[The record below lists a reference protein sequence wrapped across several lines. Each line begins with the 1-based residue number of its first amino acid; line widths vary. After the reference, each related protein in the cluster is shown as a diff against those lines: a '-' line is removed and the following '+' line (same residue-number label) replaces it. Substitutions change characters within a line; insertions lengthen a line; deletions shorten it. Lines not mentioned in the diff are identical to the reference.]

1 MRVHHLNN
9 VSSAFR
15 LLDKHNVKLVN
26 ISSNDIVDGNPKLTL
41 GLVWSIILH
50 YQVQDV
56 LKGSMAE
63 LQQSS
68 LDKTLLSWCQEAT
81 KDYAEIA
88 ITNFTTSWSDGL
100 AFIALIHRFRPDLFD
115 YELVSRKPANARLE
129 YAFRMANKHL
139 EIARLL
145 DPEDVNTS
153 NPDKKSIM
161 MYVMCL
167 YQALPHAKVPLV
179 PANGNSPAETTTES
193 SSASASRKSSSNEP
207 VDFTAYQTLME
218 EVLVWLLAAED
229 HLDSATTVCG
239 DLQSVKEQ
247 FHKHEEFL
255 LELTSQQ
262 GSVGAVLHEGARL
275 VKEGELSNEEADEI
289 HIQMRLL
296 NSRWDQL
303 RTKSMDR
310 QARIHETLTKLQQ
323 DQLERLRQW
332 LTATEDRISQLAA
345 VSQPESLTA
354 AAEMLEDHQSLQRDL
369 EAQQEHVNALSNMV
383 VIVDESASDNCAQ
396 MEDQLSALGERWS
409 HVCRWAE
416 QRASALHHLSNHWEQ
431 LDADL
436 MRLKSWLAAHEHSLR
451 LIETNPSTD
460 RSQMIDVARQLQLL
474 ERDME
479 PHVQRLSQL
488 QDNIQRLPSLIHA
501 VTVKENSKK
510 IQPVGNYK
518 CVDRLSSDVENFEDR
533 IEALNEIMEAQRQR
547 LAKSGVELT
556 MIVLP
561 PDITTSLTVFGS
573 NDGINNS
580 FRCEEEATSIKK
592 RKLDSDR
599 RFQFEETIKTA
610 KEHLEQMEVLLEGDS
625 NSEDLEKR
633 HVENKP
639 LLDHVLKSGHVLLDE
654 LQNEASE
661 SFSVEDTMSSITE
674 RWLFVEEL
682 LTQKSANQ
690 QETDWLVK
698 AKNCEKEINETLSV
712 VNKLNCVEERNVE
725 TLSKLQAKLQM
736 ATDQINKL
744 ASGDV
749 ENGENLETT
758 VKSLKYKVNQL
769 ESRVS
774 EFEKDVVLYKQLK
787 DESQSLDNW
796 MAEVQNF
803 LTAEDVGWGDVEVL
817 EAQLEQSNALQDD
830 VKILEP
836 SVVNVKHVISLLAPK
851 VDEELS
857 AEMNKISERLATT
870 WITVIAGALQK
881 NGVLATALSLTR
893 QTVEGIESTNVWL
906 NELELEIPPPAV
918 INSTSELSQTL
929 RKLNALKNRVDLKTS
944 EYKCFSEAGNAVV
957 ANPLVSNV
965 ELKDNLRQLSQ
976 RWNDVSG
983 GVLDRQ
989 RALKAASHHYGE
1001 FKVLTAQEC
1010 DWQDKLEKKLMRST
1024 TLAADAEEIS
1034 EELDD
1039 LENYMKNRPKA
1050 RILRIESMGSELVS
1064 LNIMTDSVGSEVKSL
1079 TDRWVTLEEKAKAK
1093 AEWLEKRVRGAQQ
1106 CEQRLVQLH
1115 SAISSID
1122 AELCSSLEQD
1132 LYGDELPELSQ
1143 RLSQDI
1149 AQQEALLSEIRHEE
1163 EDYEAEGRKEAA
1175 NRLHEQLSF
1184 IEATLQDVRN
1194 KFRKF
1199 QNPSELEP
1207 RLERMLRVLRDL
1219 EQSMCYI
1226 ELASD
1231 DCEAIEGQLNNCIR
1245 FYASLSDIKTEV
1257 EAVLREGRQQVE
1269 DELVEDKLTVSAELD
1284 AMKALYNRL
1293 GEQVAV
1299 ARETLERA
1307 LQLSYQLN
1315 LDLNSMA
1322 DWLNNLVTDIHKTED
1337 TFVDNPNPV
1346 EEIRFYEKC
1355 LDDMV
1360 SSQPK
1365 MDSIR
1370 DNYGAFC
1377 GLCEPSLLEMLR
1389 ERVEDIT
1396 QEWQRIEER
1405 LKNKIVSLK
1414 GEGDPDVFEEAE
1426 EPTSPHLPQQNRNG
1440 DVPIRMYRSVVL
1452 TSVRQFTDPGSPPI
1466 QKACLELPA
1475 SPTLTED
1482 MDPKDLTIDGESEE
1496 PNAFKDDEMDGPG
1509 RSDSADTLGYFNA
1522 AFEDFDEQ
1530 EKEAY
1535 AHERTSRSGLEVIR
1549 GNVEDFNE
1557 EDEEMMIDST
1567 SSSDRS
1573 SQSSESGSV
1582 KNFENPNTENHQI
1595 QILKLDES
1603 YVVEVQ
1609 AGNLPSPELPSMEVL
1624 NSRPIT
1630 PDDFLTPEEEAWTY
1644 PTITVDEEHRSVTTV
1659 VERVEEVTV
1668 QNQVT
1673 FEQLVIE
1680 RFNFQKLPN
1689 TSQDPCDSPIT
1700 TGTPPST
1707 PAMVELNALYQAF
1720 SNASA
1725 KADDVDREE
1734 VPFVQEAL
1742 PPDVVTVIEDDQIKM
1757 LHSAEVV
1764 KDADNVEE
1772 EVTVVRAVQAEVID
1786 MDEVIKAVDSVVVKE
1801 IQPEIL
1807 EDPIEVMVVEVDE
1820 DVPAHF
1826 DDQLQVLAN
1835 SRSQITISPHDSSES
1850 SSSSSSDSEDE
1861 EEKDIPVVAEE
1872 EKDIPVVA
1880 EEEKD
1885 ISVVAEEEEDQLKVL
1900 PAIIDVKME
1909 EVSVA
1914 VNEEIKVLEDAVDVD
1929 DANQQE
1935 VTAVK
1940 DVQDEVMEDPI
1951 EMKVEEIENKV
1962 LAIDDEQTQATEE
1975 SAEMETTEV
1984 GNKVPANE
1992 DVQPEIMEE
2001 YFEMKVDEIDNK
2013 VLYIEEEQPQV
2024 LEDVIAIDKGVQEN
2038 VSVVEDVEPQI
2049 VEDPVE
2055 VMANPVEEIITS
2067 LEENQPHVLEELQGE
2082 LQSES
2087 SFSNSSLKGDI
2098 EEETT
2103 IDQQLPAVEEIK
2115 LEVKIVEEIKVEEI
2129 KVKEI
2134 KVEEIKVEEIKVE
2147 ETKVD
2152 QKKILLVE
2160 DPIEIDEMKENVS
2173 AEVDVI
2179 EELDPIQVEN
2189 VKEED
2194 ATAVN
2199 DEQLEVTQ
2207 EPHVD
2212 VVMSHT
2218 RSSSS
2223 SSSEKDLEEEKGQVV
2238 EVSEDIHLHVVPSIE
2253 VTAQDSQAPA
2263 TEPLLEEP
2271 IAIDDLKEEGEEVI
2285 IVKDEQLHVVEEI
2298 PNVDVALSKTVSC
2311 STSSISSSKSDN
2323 VQEEIP
2329 IVENIAVLDNPI
2341 EVDEGPIKSDSTE
2354 TISVLI
2360 DGEKEAIVLK
2370 CPLDQNRPLEAD
2382 LDISN
2387 QTGSIL
2393 LAANEVSGEDAND
2406 PTQRGLSVSNVRPP
2420 RKVSRD
2426 EGTQTDFCGY
2436 TGRLHVSTPVQ
2447 PAELTSIIQPQT
2459 IPLQVEEMQAT
2470 TTADTEVEPPAAVT
2484 TLQEIDADLNR
2495 LVASMEA
2502 AEEISTL
2509 SDGEVFAAGVIVAES
2524 KANED
2529 VDSFYGSDKE
2539 IDSEVVFSHTDSSSS
2554 SSSSSESDI
2563 EPDQTEQQKKGESP
2577 VIVVQESPLEKEI
2590 AEFNAEVK
2598 LMSRRIDEVSAK
2610 FSPSSPNDLESAEM
2624 ELSLLDPDVA
2634 TLISRGDSLVL
2645 QVQKVDLERALRI
2658 NTTTGE
2664 LRVARTALKAS
2675 SEVRRQR
2682 QVEQELTL
2690 KDCQKKTEQLQL
2702 WLANIAQ
2709 TLDHVTRIND
2719 QSQIESL
2726 EEELNRRQSDIR
2738 QLTEAAG
2745 KLKEQQVLEYQA
2757 LISSLTIRWQDLQRQ
2772 FVDFQTKESSALAA
2786 DLSDD
2791 MGGPDFVTRVNKLRE
2806 AIASVSRQM
2815 HSPPLNLKHYEQ
2827 LSGQEDSIKVVKTAL
2842 YTLKGDVDTYNREKD
2857 DAVEAAEAQ
2866 QQKEQIQ
2873 RVLDKLREEWTLL
2886 NRTFVEKQ
2894 ARVHQSQTTWRT
2906 LHADMKDFEDWLT
2919 AAESSLVNL
2928 QSEIHNR
2935 AERKEKLKELES
2947 QVTARH
2953 KVMSNITSTC
2963 REVAA
2968 ECSTADAVLL
2978 REKQDMLGKRWRS
2991 LLSGL
2996 AAVRQRLTSLD
3007 GSPLPVA
3014 KLTPLVMS
3022 PPKKDE
3028 SNGSE
3033 SDLTVHSAKE
3043 TPPTTPST
3051 IVASLDKSILQ
3062 IRDWLT
3068 VLETMLK
3075 QQVAIVGDSDDVLM
3089 LLEKQK
3095 NVLRELEQK
3104 KPQLDELVQTAESIK
3119 DGAPPTGGKQLPAQ
3133 DMTSL
3138 PPLLYHLRT
3147 CLRVS
3152 KLREHWEETASAV
3165 TARRNQLE
3173 ELLTDSHQF
3182 ERRKQDVDQWLGRME
3197 NRLSKLAPVA
3207 GTADL
3212 IDTQHR
3218 EQKVLH
3224 NEIQQYK
3231 CQVEQL
3237 TQLSDKLVSSYPHDD
3252 TSRAVRTN
3260 DNLNQ
3265 RYSVLHTGVNARG
3278 RALNAAMSSLHSF
3291 DRSLDKFMAW
3301 LSDTESAL
3309 ESLELELDSYG
3320 PGVKTSRERA
3330 LMQLKE
3336 LSVELD
3342 GRRDEQAGLAGAGQ
3356 RLINTLS
3363 DEDYRS
3369 NGQKHQQS
3377 SHDDALMLRQ
3387 RLDDMNRRWHGLRAK
3402 TVAIRNRLENN
3413 TEHWNALL
3421 LSLRELIEWVIRK
3434 DTELTGLGPIRGDLS
3449 TLVKQQ
3455 DDFRAFRRQLD
3466 DKRPLIE
3473 QSILTGRQLVANE
3486 APLSDASDSEAAN
3499 RDLLPGDSRG
3509 YRSAEEAAR
3518 ELTQGIRREVTKLA
3532 ERWAAL
3538 RDRTERW
3545 NVDLD
3550 TTTNRVQQLQASMDD
3565 ASNRL
3570 VPAET
3575 TRSKWI
3581 NPTELSPQQVQQHM
3595 DQLKELSDKIAPVQ
3609 LTIEEVNDQAARL
3622 ADSGVPLSHANLSR
3636 LEDLNSRWKVL
3647 QSSMDDRYQQLCG
3660 VTRDGALSG
3669 PLLHSF
3675 LASSVDRPWER
3686 SVTEADV
3693 PYYVN
3698 HQTETTHWDHP
3709 QLEELMNS
3717 LSEFNDVRF
3726 SAYRMALKLRRV
3738 QKFLCLDKL
3747 ELNTAI
3753 DTFDAHGL
3761 RAQNDKVIDIPDMVT
3776 VLRSLY
3782 EVVVTAYPG
3791 EIRLPL
3797 VIDLC
3802 LNWILNVYDSQRSGE
3817 IRVLSFKVVI
3827 TLMCRGHLEDKYR
3840 YLFRLIADPNRLVDA
3855 PKLGVLLHDCV
3866 QMPRELGEVAAFGG
3880 SNIEPSVKCCF
3891 DKAGKQRQSIEAVHF
3906 LAWMKREPQS
3916 VVWLPVLHRLAASES
3931 ARHQSKCNVCK
3942 ATPIIGLRYRCLK
3955 CLSFDMCQTCFFT
3968 GRVSK
3973 HHKLTHP
3980 MQEYCTTTTSGED
3993 LKDFTRT
4000 LRNKFKSKRYFKKHP
4015 RLGYLP
4021 VQTALEG
4028 TATPSDAQ
4036 SEISSQ
4042 MQSSV
4047 AQDVLVHSAATSVI
4061 DGIHKDFTP
4070 ESEDEHQLIAQYC
4083 RSLNGDA
4090 LGMSMGV
4097 APRSP
4102 VQLLAALDSNHKEEI
4117 ETMIRELEEENAT
4130 LQAEYERLRSQQSP
4144 SMSFSFSSSP
4154 DDATPIPHQGG
4165 ASSSGNHTSEVER
4178 DMLAEARLLRQ
4189 HKTRLEARM
4198 KILEEHNRQLE
4209 TQLSRLRQLLDEPGG
4224 NGRENSSP
4232 AKTGTLQTRSVTAAH
4247 LATDT
4252 PVRTNGHDK
4261 NHSWAEHGV
4270 ADRLETR
4277 PPPPPHGISTNPNT
4291 YNAQNVG
4298 NLLFMAGDL
4307 GKAVGS
4313 LVNVMT
4319 DANDQSP
4326 GLTDEED

>member
-1 MRVHHLNN
+1 
-9 VSSAFR
+9 
-15 LLDKHNVKLVN
+15 
-26 ISSNDIVDGNPKLTL
+26 
-41 GLVWSIILH
+41 
-50 YQVQDV
+50 
-56 LKGSMAE
+56 
-63 LQQSS
+63 
-68 LDKTLLSWCQEAT
+68 
-81 KDYAEIA
+81 
-88 ITNFTTSWSDGL
+88 
-100 AFIALIHRFRPDLFD
+100 
-115 YELVSRKPANARLE
+115 
-129 YAFRMANKHL
+129 
-139 EIARLL
+139 
-145 DPEDVNTS
+145 
-153 NPDKKSIM
+153 
-161 MYVMCL
+161 
-167 YQALPHAKVPLV
+167 
-179 PANGNSPAETTTES
+179 
-193 SSASASRKSSSNEP
+193 
-207 VDFTAYQTLME
+207 
-218 EVLVWLLAAED
+218 
-229 HLDSATTVCG
+229 
-239 DLQSVKEQ
+239 
-247 FHKHEEFL
+247 
-255 LELTSQQ
+255 
-262 GSVGAVLHEGARL
+262 
-275 VKEGELSNEEADEI
+275 
-289 HIQMRLL
+289 
-296 NSRWDQL
+296 
-303 RTKSMDR
+303 
-310 QARIHETLTKLQQ
+310 
-323 DQLERLRQW
+323 
-332 LTATEDRISQLAA
+332 
-345 VSQPESLTA
+345 
-354 AAEMLEDHQSLQRDL
+354 MLEDHQSLQRDL

-383 VIVDESASDNCAQ
+383 VIVDESVSDNCAQ

-416 QRASALHHLSNHWEQ
+416 QRASALQHLSHHWEQ

-547 LAKSGVELT
+547 LAKSGVDLT

-573 NDGINNS
+573 SDGINNS

-592 RKLDSDR
+592 RKLDSGR

-610 KEHLEQMEVLLEGDS
+610 KEHLEQMEVLLEEDS

-661 SFSVEDTMSSITE
+661 SFAVEDTMSSITE

-698 AKNCEKEINETLSV
+698 AKNCEKEIDETLSV
-712 VNKLNCVEERNVE
+712 VNKLNCGEERNVE

-744 ASGDV
+744 TSADV

-758 VKSLKYKVNQL
+758 VESLKFKVNQL
-769 ESRVS
+769 ESRIS

-796 MAEVQNF
+796 MAEVQYF
-803 LTAEDVGWGDVEVL
+803 LTSEDVGWGDVEVL

-836 SVVNVKHVISLLAPK
+836 SVVNVKHVITLLAPK
-851 VDEELS
+851 VDEELL

-893 QTVEGIESTNVWL
+893 QTFEGVESTNVWL

-944 EYKCFSEAGNAVV
+944 EYKCFIEAGNAVV

-1034 EELDD
+1034 EELDVCASIFNIAFD

-1079 TDRWVTLEEKAKAK
+1079 TDRWATLEEKAKAK

-1337 TFVDNPNPV
+1337 TFVDNPIPV

-1426 EPTSPHLPQQNRNG
+1426 EPSSPHLPQQNRNG

-1482 MDPKDLTIDGESEE
+1482 MDPKELTIDGESEE
-1496 PNAFKDDEMDGPG
+1496 PNAFKDDEPNAFKDDKMDGPG

-1582 KNFENPNTENHQI
+1582 KNFENPNTDEDHKI

-1603 YVVEVQ
+1603 YVVEVK

-1644 PTITVDEEHRSVTTV
+1644 PTITVDEEHQSVTTV

-1725 KADDVDREE
+1725 KVDDVDREE
-1734 VPFVQEAL
+1734 VPLVQDIL
-1742 PPDVVTVIEDDQIKM
+1742 PSDVVTEVPVIEDDKIKM

-1764 KDADNVEE
+1764 KDADIVEE
-1772 EVTVVRAVQAEVID
+1772 EVSVVRAVQAEVID
-1786 MDEVIKAVDSVVVKE
+1786 MDEVIKVVDSVVVKE

-1872 EKDIPVVA
+1872 EKDITVVA
-1880 EEEKD
+1880 
-1885 ISVVAEEEEDQLKVL
+1885 EEEDQLKVL
-1900 PAIIDVKME
+1900 PAIDVKME
-1909 EVSVA
+1909 KVPVA
-1914 VNEEIKVLEDAVDVD
+1914 GNEEIKVLEDAVDID
-1929 DANQQE
+1929 DVNQQE
-1935 VTAVK
+1935 ATAVK
-1940 DVQDEVMEDPI
+1940 DAQDEVMEDPI

-1962 LAIDDEQTQATEE
+1962 LAIDDEQTQAIEE
-1975 SAEMETTEV
+1975 SAEMEATEV

-1992 DVQPEIMEE
+1992 DEQPEIMEE

-2013 VLYIEEEQPQV
+2013 VLYTEEEQPQEPQV
-2024 LEDVIAIDKGVQEN
+2024 LEDLFEIDKVVQEN

-2049 VEDPVE
+2049 VEDPAE
-2055 VMANPVEEIITS
+2055 VMANPIEEIITA
-2067 LEENQPHVLEELQGE
+2067 LEENRPHVLEELQGE
-2082 LQSES
+2082 LQFES
-2087 SFSNSSLKGDI
+2087 SFHPSSNSSLKGDI

-2103 IDQQLPAVEEIK
+2103 IDFDDCQSQDLPVVEEIK
-2115 LEVKIVEEIKVEEI
+2115 LEVEIVEEVKIVEEIKVEEI
-2129 KVKEI
+2129 KV
-2134 KVEEIKVEEIKVE
+2134 E
-2147 ETKVD
+2147 ETKLIVEE
-2152 QKKILLVE
+2152 KEVLLVE

-2223 SSSEKDLEEEKGQVV
+2223 SSSEKDMEEEKGQVV

-2253 VTAQDSQAPA
+2253 VTVEDSQAPA

-2271 IAIDDLKEEGEEVI
+2271 IAIDGLKEEGEVI
-2285 IVKDEQLHVVEEI
+2285 IFKDEQLHVVEEI
-2298 PNVDVALSKTVSC
+2298 PNVDVALSKTVSS

-2323 VQEEIP
+2323 FQEEIP
-2329 IVENIAVLDNPI
+2329 IAVLDNPI

-2354 TISVLI
+2354 IIAVLI

-2502 AEEISTL
+2502 AEEISTPH

-2563 EPDQTEQQKKGESP
+2563 EPDQTQQKKEESP

-2675 SEVRRQR
+2675 SEV
-2682 QVEQELTL
+2682 T
-2690 KDCQKKTEQLQL
+2690 K
-2702 WLANIAQ
+2702 
-2709 TLDHVTRIND
+2709 
-2719 QSQIESL
+2719 
-2726 EEELNRRQSDIR
+2726 
-2738 QLTEAAG
+2738 
-2745 KLKEQQVLEYQA
+2745 KLKE
-2757 LISSLTIRWQDLQRQ
+2757 
-2772 FVDFQTKESSALAA
+2772 FF
-2786 DLSDD
+2786 
-2791 MGGPDFVTRVNKLRE
+2791 
-2806 AIASVSRQM
+2806 
-2815 HSPPLNLKHYEQ
+2815 HYF
-2827 LSGQEDSIKVVKTAL
+2827 S
-2842 YTLKGDVDTYNREKD
+2842 
-2857 DAVEAAEAQ
+2857 
-2866 QQKEQIQ
+2866 
-2873 RVLDKLREEWTLL
+2873 
-2886 NRTFVEKQ
+2886 
-2894 ARVHQSQTTWRT
+2894 
-2906 LHADMKDFEDWLT
+2906 
-2919 AAESSLVNL
+2919 
-2928 QSEIHNR
+2928 
-2935 AERKEKLKELES
+2935 
-2947 QVTARH
+2947 
-2953 KVMSNITSTC
+2953 
-2963 REVAA
+2963 
-2968 ECSTADAVLL
+2968 
-2978 REKQDMLGKRWRS
+2978 MLGRI
-2991 LLSGL
+2991 GF
-2996 AAVRQRLTSLD
+2996 Q
-3007 GSPLPVA
+3007 
-3014 KLTPLVMS
+3014 
-3022 PPKKDE
+3022 E
-3028 SNGSE
+3028 S
-3033 SDLTVHSAKE
+3033 
-3043 TPPTTPST
+3043 
-3051 IVASLDKSILQ
+3051 
-3062 IRDWLT
+3062 RDRG
-3068 VLETMLK
+3068 ELK
-3075 QQVAIVGDSDDVLM
+3075 
-3089 LLEKQK
+3089 
-3095 NVLRELEQK
+3095 
-3104 KPQLDELVQTAESIK
+3104 
-3119 DGAPPTGGKQLPAQ
+3119 
-3133 DMTSL
+3133 
-3138 PPLLYHLRT
+3138 Y
-3147 CLRVS
+3147 
-3152 KLREHWEETASAV
+3152 
-3165 TARRNQLE
+3165 
-3173 ELLTDSHQF
+3173 
-3182 ERRKQDVDQWLGRME
+3182 
-3197 NRLSKLAPVA
+3197 
-3207 GTADL
+3207 
-3212 IDTQHR
+3212 
-3218 EQKVLH
+3218 
-3224 NEIQQYK
+3224 
-3231 CQVEQL
+3231 
-3237 TQLSDKLVSSYPHDD
+3237 
-3252 TSRAVRTN
+3252 
-3260 DNLNQ
+3260 
-3265 RYSVLHTGVNARG
+3265 
-3278 RALNAAMSSLHSF
+3278 
-3291 DRSLDKFMAW
+3291 
-3301 LSDTESAL
+3301 
-3309 ESLELELDSYG
+3309 
-3320 PGVKTSRERA
+3320 
-3330 LMQLKE
+3330 
-3336 LSVELD
+3336 
-3342 GRRDEQAGLAGAGQ
+3342 
-3356 RLINTLS
+3356 
-3363 DEDYRS
+3363 
-3369 NGQKHQQS
+3369 
-3377 SHDDALMLRQ
+3377 
-3387 RLDDMNRRWHGLRAK
+3387 
-3402 TVAIRNRLENN
+3402 
-3413 TEHWNALL
+3413 
-3421 LSLRELIEWVIRK
+3421 
-3434 DTELTGLGPIRGDLS
+3434 LS
-3449 TLVKQQ
+3449 T
-3455 DDFRAFRRQLD
+3455 
-3466 DKRPLIE
+3466 
-3473 QSILTGRQLVANE
+3473 
-3486 APLSDASDSEAAN
+3486 
-3499 RDLLPGDSRG
+3499 
-3509 YRSAEEAAR
+3509 
-3518 ELTQGIRREVTKLA
+3518 
-3532 ERWAAL
+3532 
-3538 RDRTERW
+3538 W
-3545 NVDLD
+3545 N
-3550 TTTNRVQQLQASMDD
+3550 
-3565 ASNRL
+3565 
-3570 VPAET
+3570 
-3575 TRSKWI
+3575 
-3581 NPTELSPQQVQQHM
+3581 
-3595 DQLKELSDKIAPVQ
+3595 
-3609 LTIEEVNDQAARL
+3609 
-3622 ADSGVPLSHANLSR
+3622 
-3636 LEDLNSRWKVL
+3636 
-3647 QSSMDDRYQQLCG
+3647 
-3660 VTRDGALSG
+3660 
-3669 PLLHSF
+3669 
-3675 LASSVDRPWER
+3675 
-3686 SVTEADV
+3686 
-3693 PYYVN
+3693 
-3698 HQTETTHWDHP
+3698 
-3709 QLEELMNS
+3709 
-3717 LSEFNDVRF
+3717 
-3726 SAYRMALKLRRV
+3726 
-3738 QKFLCLDKL
+3738 
-3747 ELNTAI
+3747 
-3753 DTFDAHGL
+3753 
-3761 RAQNDKVIDIPDMVT
+3761 
-3776 VLRSLY
+3776 
-3782 EVVVTAYPG
+3782 
-3791 EIRLPL
+3791 
-3797 VIDLC
+3797 
-3802 LNWILNVYDSQRSGE
+3802 
-3817 IRVLSFKVVI
+3817 
-3827 TLMCRGHLEDKYR
+3827 
-3840 YLFRLIADPNRLVDA
+3840 
-3855 PKLGVLLHDCV
+3855 
-3866 QMPRELGEVAAFGG
+3866 
-3880 SNIEPSVKCCF
+3880 
-3891 DKAGKQRQSIEAVHF
+3891 
-3906 LAWMKREPQS
+3906 
-3916 VVWLPVLHRLAASES
+3916 
-3931 ARHQSKCNVCK
+3931 
-3942 ATPIIGLRYRCLK
+3942 
-3955 CLSFDMCQTCFFT
+3955 
-3968 GRVSK
+3968 
-3973 HHKLTHP
+3973 
-3980 MQEYCTTTTSGED
+3980 
-3993 LKDFTRT
+3993 
-4000 LRNKFKSKRYFKKHP
+4000 
-4015 RLGYLP
+4015 
-4021 VQTALEG
+4021 
-4028 TATPSDAQ
+4028 
-4036 SEISSQ
+4036 
-4042 MQSSV
+4042 
-4047 AQDVLVHSAATSVI
+4047 
-4061 DGIHKDFTP
+4061 
-4070 ESEDEHQLIAQYC
+4070 
-4083 RSLNGDA
+4083 
-4090 LGMSMGV
+4090 
-4097 APRSP
+4097 
-4102 VQLLAALDSNHKEEI
+4102 
-4117 ETMIRELEEENAT
+4117 
-4130 LQAEYERLRSQQSP
+4130 
-4144 SMSFSFSSSP
+4144 
-4154 DDATPIPHQGG
+4154 
-4165 ASSSGNHTSEVER
+4165 
-4178 DMLAEARLLRQ
+4178 
-4189 HKTRLEARM
+4189 
-4198 KILEEHNRQLE
+4198 
-4209 TQLSRLRQLLDEPGG
+4209 
-4224 NGRENSSP
+4224 
-4232 AKTGTLQTRSVTAAH
+4232 
-4247 LATDT
+4247 
-4252 PVRTNGHDK
+4252 
-4261 NHSWAEHGV
+4261 
-4270 ADRLETR
+4270 
-4277 PPPPPHGISTNPNT
+4277 HGI
-4291 YNAQNVG
+4291 A
-4298 NLLFMAGDL
+4298 M
-4307 GKAVGS
+4307 
-4313 LVNVMT
+4313 
-4319 DANDQSP
+4319 
-4326 GLTDEED
+4326 E

>member
-1 MRVHHLNN
+1 MDKGPKPPGCQLYDQHLFEIQYEREDVQKKTFGKWINSQLIKINFSLVTDLFYDLRDGTRLLALLSVLTGRTYKPEKGHMRVHHLNN

-50 YQVQDV
+50 WQVQDV

-68 LDKTLLSWCQEAT
+68 LEKTLLSWCQEAA

-115 YELVSRKPANARLE
+115 YEIVSRKPANARLE

-179 PANGNSPAETTTES
+179 PSNGS
-193 SSASASRKSSSNEP
+193 SSADTTTGSSGASATSLKSNEP
-207 VDFTAYQTLME
+207 VDFSAYQTLME

-229 HLDSATTVCG
+229 HLDSATTILG

-323 DQLERLRQW
+323 EQLERLRQW

-345 VSQPESLTA
+345 VPQPETLTA
-354 AAEMLEDHQSLQRDL
+354 ADQMLQDHQSLQRDL

-383 VIVDESASDNCAQ
+383 VIVDESVSDNCAQ

-416 QRASALHHLSNHWEQ
+416 QRASALQQLSIHWEQ
-431 LDADL
+431 LTADL
-436 MRLKSWLAAHEHSLR
+436 TRLKCWLASHEHSLR

-488 QDNIQRLPSLIHA
+488 QENILRLPTLIHA

-510 IQPVGNYK
+510 SQPVGNFK
-518 CVDRLSSDVENFEDR
+518 CVDRLLSDVENFEDR
-533 IEALNEIMEAQRQR
+533 MEALNEIMEAQRQR
-547 LAKSGVELT
+547 LAKSGLDLT
-556 MIVLP
+556 MVVLP
-561 PDITTSLTVFGS
+561 PDITTSLTAFGS
-573 NDGINNS
+573 NDAINS
-580 FRCEEEATSIKK
+580 TVRSDEETTSIKK
-592 RKLDSDR
+592 RKLDNDR
-599 RFQFEETIKTA
+599 HLSFEAAIHAA
-610 KEHLEQMEVLLEGDS
+610 KQHLEQMEILLEEDS
-625 NSEDLEKR
+625 NPDDLTKR
-633 HVENKP
+633 HVENKT
-639 LLDHVLKSGHVLLDE
+639 LLDQALKSGHILLDD

-661 SFSVEDTMSSITE
+661 SFAVEDTMSSITE
-674 RWLFVEEL
+674 RWLLVEEL
-682 LTQKSANQ
+682 LTQKGANQ
-690 QETDWLVK
+690 QDVERLLR
-698 AKNCEKEINETLSV
+698 AKHCEKELDNTLST
-712 VNKLNCVEERNVE
+712 VNKLSNVEERNEE
-725 TLSKLQAKLQM
+725 TLSKFQAMLQM
-736 ATDQINKL
+736 VTDQINNL
-744 ASGDV
+744 TSRGS
-749 ENGENLETT
+749 ESCEELETA
-758 VKSLKYKVNQL
+758 VESLKCKICNL
-769 ESRVS
+769 ESRIT
-774 EFEKDVVLYKQLK
+774 EFEKDVVLYRQLK
-787 DESQSLDNW
+787 DESQSLDKW
-796 MAEVQNF
+796 MAEVNNF

-830 VKILEP
+830 VKTLEP
-836 SVVNVKHVISLLAPK
+836 SVVNIKHVITLLAPK
-851 VDEELS
+851 VDEDLL
-857 AEMNKISERLATT
+857 AEMNEINERLATT

-881 NGVLATALSLTR
+881 NGVLTTALSLTR
-893 QTVEGIESTNVWL
+893 QTVDGIQSTNTWL
-906 NELELEIPPPAV
+906 SELELEIPPPAV

-929 RKLNALKNRVDLKTS
+929 RKLNALKNRVDLKTN
-944 EYKCFSEAGNAVV
+944 EYKSFIEAGNAVV
-957 ANPLVSNV
+957 AHPLVG
-965 ELKDNLRQLSQ
+965 EEMKDNFRLLSQ

-983 GVLDRQ
+983 GVVERQ

-1050 RILRIESMGSELVS
+1050 RLLRIESMGNELVS
-1064 LNIMTDSVGSEVKSL
+1064 LNIMAESVGSEVKSL
-1079 TDRWVTLEEKAKAK
+1079 ADRWAILEEKAKEK

-1115 SAISSID
+1115 SAINSID

-1163 EDYEAEGRKEAA
+1163 EDYQAEGRKEAA

-1269 DELVEDKLTVSAELD
+1269 EELVEDKLTVSAELD

-1293 GEQVAV
+1293 GEQVAI
-1299 ARETLERA
+1299 ARETLEKA

-1315 LDLNSMA
+1315 LDINAMT
-1322 DWLNNLVTDIHKTED
+1322 DWLNHLVSEIHKTED
-1337 TFVDNPNPV
+1337 TFSDDPNPA
-1346 EEIRFYEKC
+1346 EEIPFYEKC
-1355 LDDMV
+1355 LDEML
-1360 SSQPK
+1360 SNQSK

-1370 DNYGAFC
+1370 DNYGLFC
-1377 GLCEPSLLEMLR
+1377 GLCDPTLLETLR

-1405 LKNKIVSLK
+1405 LKNKISNLK
-1414 GEGDPDVFEEAE
+1414 GEHNDDHDDVEDDG
-1426 EPTSPHLPQQNRNG
+1426 EPSSLHLPQQNRNG
-1440 DVPIRMYRSVVL
+1440 GDVPVRMYRSVVL
-1452 TSVRQFTDPGSPPI
+1452 TSVRQFTDPGSPTM
-1466 QKACLELPA
+1466 QKASLELPA
-1475 SPTLTED
+1475 SPTLAED
-1482 MDPKDLTIDGESEE
+1482 MDPKELTIDVEMEESDSV
-1496 PNAFKDDEMDGPG
+1496 KDEEMDGPG
-1509 RSDSADTLGYFNA
+1509 NLTFVDTLGYFNA
-1522 AFEDFDEQ
+1522 AFEDFEEQ

-1535 AHERTSRSGLEVIR
+1535 MQERVSSSRSGLEVIR
-1549 GNVEDFNE
+1549 GNVVDFNE
-1557 EDEEMMIDST
+1557 EDEEMMESSPSST
-1567 SSSDRS
+1567 SDS
-1573 SQSSESGSV
+1573 SSESSDSNSV
-1582 KNFENPNTENHQI
+1582 KDLPVDIELTNPEK
-1595 QILKLDES
+1595 LKVLQVDDS
-1603 YVVEVQ
+1603 YVVEVK
-1609 AGNLPSPELPSMEVL
+1609 AGNLPSPEVPSMEVL

-1644 PTITVDEEHRSVTTV
+1644 PQISVDADQQIVNTFTNH
-1659 VERVEEVTV
+1659 EEVTM
-1668 QNQVT
+1668 QNQVS

-1680 RFNFQKLPN
+1680 RFNSQRL
-1689 TSQDPCDSPIT
+1689 TVASQDRCHSPVT
-1700 TGTPPST
+1700 TSTPPPT
-1707 PAMVELNALYQAF
+1707 PALCEMNAFDETFANDSLKVDGLQRLEVRVEEEDKQEVLPPFEVLQVIEVDD
-1720 SNASA
+1720 
-1725 KADDVDREE
+1725 KAPDVEDAQPQLDETEGRVAREVEEQVATDYDQEIQILKDPCTEVVFHSLSGRSSPSVECDVVVKPAVIENVPTIEVPVVEE
-1734 VPFVQEAL
+1734 VLVIEK
-1742 PPDVVTVIEDDQIKM
+1742 VTVIIDVPVADETLVVEKVPIIENILIVEEDQHQGSFPIEKEAEKGNSENPDDGKLQIIEDFVEIDVAEGDVANVEDVQTRVAEDTVELMVVDVSK
-1757 LHSAEVV
+1757 EVV
-1764 KDADNVEE
+1764 TDDKQFQVSEDTDEIQNVEE
-1772 EVTVVRAVQAEVID
+1772 EDVV
-1786 MDEVIKAVDSVVVKE
+1786 
-1801 IQPEIL
+1801 
-1807 EDPIEVMVVEVDE
+1807 
-1820 DVPAHF
+1820 
-1826 DDQLQVLAN
+1826 
-1835 SRSQITISPHDSSES
+1835 
-1850 SSSSSSDSEDE
+1850 
-1861 EEKDIPVVAEE
+1861 
-1872 EKDIPVVA
+1872 
-1880 EEEKD
+1880 
-1885 ISVVAEEEEDQLKVL
+1885 
-1900 PAIIDVKME
+1900 
-1909 EVSVA
+1909 
-1914 VNEEIKVLEDAVDVD
+1914 
-1929 DANQQE
+1929 
-1935 VTAVK
+1935 
-1940 DVQDEVMEDPI
+1940 
-1951 EMKVEEIENKV
+1951 
-1962 LAIDDEQTQATEE
+1962 
-1975 SAEMETTEV
+1975 
-1984 GNKVPANE
+1984 
-1992 DVQPEIMEE
+1992 
-2001 YFEMKVDEIDNK
+2001 
-2013 VLYIEEEQPQV
+2013 
-2024 LEDVIAIDKGVQEN
+2024 
-2038 VSVVEDVEPQI
+2038 I
-2049 VEDPVE
+2049 V
-2055 VMANPVEEIITS
+2055 
-2067 LEENQPHVLEELQGE
+2067 EENQLCV
-2082 LQSES
+2082 SKAS
-2087 SFSNSSLKGDI
+2087 S
-2098 EEETT
+2098 
-2103 IDQQLPAVEEIK
+2103 
-2115 LEVKIVEEIKVEEI
+2115 
-2129 KVKEI
+2129 
-2134 KVEEIKVEEIKVE
+2134 
-2147 ETKVD
+2147 
-2152 QKKILLVE
+2152 
-2160 DPIEIDEMKENVS
+2160 
-2173 AEVDVI
+2173 
-2179 EELDPIQVEN
+2179 
-2189 VKEED
+2189 EED
-2194 ATAVN
+2194 IA
-2199 DEQLEVTQ
+2199 DDDLSQ
-2207 EPHVD
+2207 
-2212 VVMSHT
+2212 
-2218 RSSSS
+2218 SSS
-2223 SSSEKDLEEEKGQVV
+2223 SSSEMNDLEVENASVFKDCQSPQYSPSVEEKIIETSVPVTQDDQTPLAEELADIPALSRTVSSSSSCSSSESDAEQETIPVV
-2238 EVSEDIHLHVVPSIE
+2238 KDEQLNVLPSIE
-2253 VTAQDSQAPA
+2253 VTVHQFENCDA
-2263 TEPLLEEP
+2263 T
-2271 IAIDDLKEEGEEVI
+2271 ADDK
-2285 IVKDEQLHVVEEI
+2285 Q
-2298 PNVDVALSKTVSC
+2298 
-2311 STSSISSSKSDN
+2311 
-2323 VQEEIP
+2323 VQHFE
-2329 IVENIAVLDNPI
+2329 
-2341 EVDEGPIKSDSTE
+2341 E
-2354 TISVLI
+2354 TIEI
-2360 DGEKEAIVLK
+2360 DEVGEKEAKVLTDEQPHIDVSLSHTGSSEISSLSHESDHIQQEISSAENSQSRILKDPVDVCREAIESNSAEVAAVLIGDEKEVIVLNR
-2370 CPLDQNRPLEAD
+2370 PLDQNLPHETDLISVKAGSVQLTGNEAR
-2382 LDISN
+2382 
-2387 QTGSIL
+2387 
-2393 LAANEVSGEDAND
+2393 GEDAND
-2406 PTQRGLSVSNVRPP
+2406 PTQRALSVSTIRPS

-2447 PAELTSIIQPQT
+2447 PAESTSIIQTQT
-2459 IPLQVEEMQAT
+2459 IPLQVEEMAT
-2470 TTADTEVEPPAAVT
+2470 ETAGAHQDPSVA
-2484 TLQEIDADLNR
+2484 LQEIDADLNR

-2502 AEEISTL
+2502 AEQVC
-2509 SDGEVFAAGVIVAES
+2509 SDAGDVFAAVATVSES
-2524 KANED
+2524 KGSED

-2539 IDSEVVFSHTDSSSS
+2539 VDSEVVFSHTDSSSS
-2554 SSSSSESDI
+2554 SSSSSESDVEPETTQKQEI
-2563 EPDQTEQQKKGESP
+2563 EASSP
-2577 VIVVQESPLEKEI
+2577 KDVQESALDREI

-2598 LMSRRIDEVSAK
+2598 LMSQRIDEVSAK
-2610 FSPSSPNDLESAEM
+2610 FSPSSPIDLESAEM

-2664 LRVARTALKAS
+2664 LRAARTSLKAS

-2772 FVDFQTKESSALAA
+2772 FVDFQTKETSALAA

-2827 LSGQEDSIKVVKTAL
+2827 LSGQEDAIKIVKSAL
-2842 YTLKGDVDTYNREKD
+2842 YTLKGDVDTYNREKN
-2857 DAVEAAEAQ
+2857 DAVEAADAV

-2886 NRTFVEKQ
+2886 NRTFAEKQ
-2894 ARVHQSQTTWRT
+2894 VRVHQSQTTWRN
-2906 LHADMKDFEDWLT
+2906 LHADMKDFDDWLT
-2919 AAESSLVNL
+2919 GAEASLVNL
-2928 QSEIHNR
+2928 QSESHNR
-2935 AERKEKLKELES
+2935 SERKEKLKELES

-2963 REVAA
+2963 REVAG

-2978 REKQDMLGKRWRS
+2978 REKQDTLGKRWRS

-3022 PPKKDE
+3022 PTRKDE
-3028 SNGSE
+3028 TNGSE
-3033 SDLTVHSAKE
+3033 SDLTVHGTKE

-3075 QQVAIVGDSDDVLM
+3075 QQVAIVGDSDDVLQ

-3119 DGAPPTGGKQLPAQ
+3119 DGGPPIGGKQLPAQ
-3133 DMTSL
+3133 
-3138 PPLLYHLRT
+3138 
-3147 CLRVS
+3147 VS
-3152 KLREHWEETASAV
+3152 KLREHWEETATAV
-3165 TARRNQLE
+3165 TSRRNQLE

-3231 CQVEQL
+3231 SQVEQL
-3237 TQLSDKLVSSYPHDD
+3237 TQLSDKLVASYPHDD

-3260 DNLNQ
+3260 ENLSQ

-3320 PGVKTSRERA
+3320 PGVKTSRERV
-3330 LMQLKE
+3330 LIQLKE

-3363 DEDYRS
+3363 DDDYRN
-3369 NGQKHQQS
+3369 NGQRQQQQQQQQQANN
-3377 SHDDALMLRQ
+3377 DDALMLRQ

-3486 APLSDASDSEAAN
+3486 APLSDASDSEVAN

-3518 ELTQGIRREVTKLA
+3518 ELTQGIRREGTKLA

-3575 TRSKWI
+3575 VRSKWI
-3581 NPTELSPQQVQQHM
+3581 NPIELSPQQVQQHM

-3636 LEDLNSRWKVL
+3636 LDDLNSRWKVL

-3660 VTRDGALSG
+3660 VTRDGALTG

-3782 EVVVTAYPG
+3782 EVVVATYPG

-3817 IRVLSFKVVI
+3817 VRVLSFKVVI

-3891 DKAGKQRQSIEAVHF
+3891 EKAGKQRQSIEAVHF

-3942 ATPIIGLRYRCLK
+3942 ATPIVGLRYRCLK
-3955 CLSFDMCQTCFFT
+3955 CLSFDMCQNCFFT

-4028 TATPSDAQ
+4028 TTTPSDAQ
-4036 SEISSQ
+4036 SEVSSQ
-4042 MQSSV
+4042 MPSSV
-4047 AQDVLVHSAATSVI
+4047 AQDVLVHSAANSVV

-4097 APRSP
+4097 VPRSP

-4154 DDATPIPHQGG
+4154 DDATPIPHQAG

-4224 NGRENSSP
+4224 NSRDNSSP
-4232 AKTGTLQTRSVTAAH
+4232 AKTGTLQTRAVTAAH

-4252 PVRTNGHDK
+4252 PVRTNGHEK
-4261 NHSWAEHGV
+4261 NHTWAEHSV
-4270 ADRLETR
+4270 TDRLETR
-4277 PPPPPHGISTNPNT
+4277 PPPPPHGNSTNSNT
-4291 YNAQNVG
+4291 YNSQNVG

-4319 DANDQSP
+4319 DDQSP